1 MANPAIRLVLATSR
15 RTRYND
21 NMNTVIPTETAC
33 LVRQLNTGLAA
44 ILPGYP
50 VSLAYLYGSAAA
62 GQATP
67 LSDVDVALVASE
79 EIDPYQQL
87 KTELRIETQL
97 AEQANIRNAE
107 VRIINE
113 APLPM
118 RGQVACR
125 GILLYCSDEEARVRF
140 ETFTRDEY
148 FDYMPI
154 ARQLRQAFF
163 ADVRERGLHG

>member
-1 MANPAIRLVLATSR
+1 MDTA
-15 RTRYND
+15 
-21 NMNTVIPTETAC
+21 IPTEAAS
-33 LVRQLNTGLAA
+33 LVRQLKTGLEA

-50 VSLAYLYGSAAA
+50 ITLAYLYGSAAA
-62 GQATP
+62 GRATP

-87 KTELRIETQL
+87 KTELRIETRL

-107 VRIINE
+107 IRIINE
-113 APLPM
+113 APLAI

-125 GILLYCSDEEARVRF
+125 GILLYCNDEDARVRF
-140 ETFTRDEY
+140 ETSTRDEY